1 MLLRTLENNP
11 LFIGS
16 KSLQRPR
23 KDHSSVHLIGTDHRN
38 RRRTD
43 MGVRILICPENY
55 VYAAFPH
62 WEAVLLTQNKWNDFK
77 IKATHLFSP
86 SAIGLGPPFV
96 SVLFCSVVASVV
108 HFMLFLFAFTF
119 VLFPWFFAFLPGVLP
134 LPIDELSTDRCRL
147 RLRLF
152 RQLVWLDLAAVCTDV
167 TRSSKSAPNSL
178 NTSVWLASTSI
189 RYDWIRF
196 DYIYMCWT
204 WLVLTWGICGL

>member
-86 SAIGLGPPFV
+86 VRLDWGLRSFR
-96 SVLFCSVVASVV
+96 FCSVLLSRLLSILCY
-108 HFMLFLFAFTF
+108 FCLRSLLFCFPGSLPFCQGFCHCQLMNWVQTAAIYGYGSF
-119 VLFPWFFAFLPGVLP
+119 VNWF
-134 LPIDELSTDRCRL
+134 
-147 RLRLF
+147 
-152 RQLVWLDLAAVCTDV
+152 
-167 TRSSKSAPNSL
+167 
-178 NTSVWLASTSI
+178 
-189 RYDWIRF
+189 DWI
-196 DYIYMCWT
+196 
-204 WLVLTWGICGL
+204 